1 MTSPVGP
8 RGERLVVASR
18 ITRHDVLAIVALGV
32 LYYLAARIG
41 LRLAVIEDNITPLWP
56 PTGLALVAFLRYG
69 RRLWPGVAI
78 AAFLVNLPITN
89 FPAALITAAGNTLA
103 PMLAAWLLERVGFRQ
118 QIDRVRDVAALVV
131 LGALLS
137 MTVSATIGTAA
148 LELSSAT
155 PLEGFWTAWSAWWAG
170 DAMGILVVAPFLL
183 CLLTWREVEPKL
195 DWRRLPEALALLAL
209 LVTASVFAMWNSGQL
224 LFLIPP
230 LLAWIAWRFQLRGAA
245 PAVLLVSILAAWAAT
260 REVGWFADLSLAQQM
275 LTLQLFNAT
284 IAFTAFFLSALVSE
298 RMRARER
305 LQRAADDLD
314 VRVRQRTAQL
324 VDANDQLGR
333 EIAERRDAETKLR
346 RSERELAEA
355 QDLARLGRW
364 EWDLGSGAVTWS
376 DDLYRIHGYEPGA
389 FPMTFDKAV
398 ELVPDEDRQRIERNL
413 AAALAMRRR
422 ELPDIEYRIVRT
434 DGELRALL
442 GRARLFLDDAGSP
455 VRMVGVV
462 QDVTERVE
470 YDRQHRIAETL
481 QRALLPQD
489 LPSVEGLAFAARY
502 LPAEVGF
509 KAGGDWYD
517 VIPLANGDVGLVIG
531 DVAGHGLEAA
541 SVMGQLRMAVR
552 AYALEGHRPA
562 DIVAHADAVLRIVA
576 PQELATIVYAEVDP
590 ASGRVGLVSA
600 GHPPPIVIGADGARY
615 LEPPR
620 QPPIGVARTS
630 TYGELVVELDPGTTI
645 VLYTDGLI
653 DRRDIALDEGM
664 EQLLTAAGSDRG
676 RPVET
681 VCRELIKAL
690 VPNEATDDI
699 ALLAMERLP
708 VRADLFRF
716 TMPAEPAELARM
728 RRALAAWLRGVGVG
742 PAEVNDLVLASAE
755 ACSNAIRHA
764 YGPSAGTVEVEAYR
778 DDGAIELVVRDFGR
792 WRQRRGPGG
801 GRGLA
806 LIEALTPSMHIERGE
821 SGTVVTM
828 RRTIR
833 GSVSV

>member
-41 LRLAVIEDNITPLWP
+41 LRLAVVEENITPLWP

-131 LGALLS
+131 LAALLS

-183 CLLTWREVEPKL
+183 CVLTWREVEPKL
-195 DWRRLPEALALLAL
+195 GWRRLPEALALLVL
-209 LVTASVFAMWNSGQL
+209 LVTASVFAMWNTGQL

-260 REVGWFADLSLAQQM
+260 REMGWFADLSLAQRM

-333 EIAERRDAETKLR
+333 EVAERRDAETKLR

-355 QDLARLGRW
+355 QALARLGRW

-413 AAALAMRRR
+413 AAALAMRRQ

-676 RPVET
+676 RPVEA

>member
-1 MTSPVGP
+1 MTSPVGT
-8 RGERLVVASR
+8 RGERPVVTSR

-32 LYYLAARIG
+32 LYYAAARIG
-41 LRLAVIEDNITPLWP
+41 LRLAVVEDNITPLWP

-69 RRLWPGVAI
+69 RRLWPGVAV

-89 FPAALITAAGNTLA
+89 LPVALVTAAGNTLA

-118 QIDRVRDVAALVV
+118 QIDRVRDVAALVI

-148 LELSSAT
+148 LELSSHS

-183 CLLTWREVEPKL
+183 CVLTWREVEPKL
-195 DWRRLPEALALLAL
+195 GWGRLPEALALLVL
-209 LVTASVFAMWNSGQL
+209 LVTASVFAMWNTGRL

-245 PAVLLVSILAAWAAT
+245 PAVLLVSTLAAWAAT

-298 RMRARER
+298 RTRARER
-305 LQRAADDLD
+305 LQQAADDLD

-324 VDANDQLGR
+324 VEANDQLGR

-398 ELVPDEDRQRIERNL
+398 ELVPEEDRQRIERNL
-413 AAALAMRRR
+413 AAALAMRQR
-422 ELPDIEYRIVRT
+422 ELPDFEYRIVRA

-442 GRARLFLDDAGSP
+442 GRARLFFDDAGSP
-455 VRMVGVV
+455 IRMVGVV

-489 LPSVEGLAFAARY
+489 LPSVDGLAFAARY

-562 DIVAHADAVLRIVA
+562 DIVAHADAVLRVVA
-576 PQELATIVYAEVDP
+576 PQELATMVYAEVDP

-600 GHPPPIVIGADGARY
+600 GHPPPIVIGPDAARY

-620 QPPIGVARTS
+620 QPPIGVARTA
-630 TYGELVVELDPGTTI
+630 TYGELVVELEPGATI

-664 EQLLTAAGSDRG
+664 DRLLAAAGTDRG
-676 RPVET
+676 RPVEA
-681 VCRELIKAL
+681 VCRELIKTL
-690 VPNEATDDI
+690 VPNQAMDDI
-699 ALLAMERLP
+699 ALLGMERLP
-708 VRADLFRF
+708 VRTDLFRF

-728 RRALAAWLRGVGVG
+728 RRALAAWLRGIGVA

-778 DDGAIELVVRDFGR
+778 DDGEIELVVRDFGR
-792 WRQRRGPGG
+792 WRERRGPGG
-801 GRGLA
+801 GRGLS
-806 LIEALTPSMHIERGE
+806 LIEALTPSIHIERSE

-828 RRTIR
+828 RRSIR

>member
-41 LRLAVIEDNITPLWP
+41 LRLAVVEENITPLWP

-89 FPAALITAAGNTLA
+89 FPAALITAAGNTVA

-131 LGALLS
+131 LAALLS

-183 CLLTWREVEPKL
+183 CVLTWREVEPKL
-195 DWRRLPEALALLAL
+195 GWRRLPEALALLVL
-209 LVTASVFAMWNSGQL
+209 LVTASVFAMWNTGQL

-245 PAVLLVSILAAWAAT
+245 PAVLLVSVLAAWAAT
-260 REVGWFADLSLAQQM
+260 REMGWFADLSLAQRM

-333 EIAERRDAETKLR
+333 EVAERRDAETKLR

-389 FPMTFDKAV
+389 FPMTFNKAV

-413 AAALAMRRR
+413 AAALAMRRQ

-620 QPPIGVARTS
+620 QPPIGVTRTS

-676 RPVET
+676 RPVEA

-764 YGPSAGTVEVEAYR
+764 YGPSAGTVEVEAFR
-778 DDGAIELVVRDFGR
+778 DEGAIELVVRDFGR

>member
-8 RGERLVVASR
+8 RGERLVVTSR

-32 LYYLAARIG
+32 LYYFAARIG
-41 LRLAVIEDNITPLWP
+41 LRLAVVDDNITPLWP

-89 FPAALITAAGNTLA
+89 LPAALITAAGNTLA

-183 CLLTWREVEPKL
+183 CVLTWREVEPKL
-195 DWRRLPEALALLAL
+195 GWRRLPEALALLVL
-209 LVTASVFAMWNSGQL
+209 LVTASVFAMWNTGQL

-422 ELPDIEYRIVRT
+422 ELPDIEYRIVRA

-442 GRARLFLDDAGSP
+442 GRARLFFDDAGSP

-676 RPVET
+676 RPVEA
-681 VCRELIKAL
+681 VCRDLIKAL